1 MDSTIL
7 QFLAAPFVA
16 SLILTGIH
24 AYLGVHVVE
33 RGVIFVDLSLAQIAA
48 LGATIAILL
57 PITGGDPHAPVVYWI
72 SLAFTFIGALVFS
85 TIRSQRARI
94 PQEAIIGICY
104 AVASAAAI
112 LAMSKATSESEHLKD
127 MLVGNILAV
136 SWPEVG
142 KTAAALRRDRR
153 RSTTSSGS
161 KFLAI
166 SMDHESGRGATGIS
180 IRFWDFL
187 FYASF
192 GFVVTSSVA
201 IAGVLLVF
209 CYLIVP
215 SVAAM
220 LYADT
225 IGKRLAI
232 GWTMGTIVSALGV
245 YLSLLLD
252 LPTGAT
258 IVCTFGLVLI
268 LMARPVTAPL
278 DLSAIGLHDVVTA
291 EPKSPTRRSS
301 AIVRHA
307 RRPRRNIKPPRAA
320 RDRAS
325 RVDPAIA
332 RCRIARRSVR
342 RRCWCLLAWSSCYDS
357 PAPMTT
363 APRSLDVHSAVT
375 PRFATTGRSPRS
387 RRSTRRRCP
396 IWSSARRRCTARI
409 TAPTKC
415 RAACCS
421 ASRPAAVRK
430 TARTV
435 RSRRTTRPASTRDG
449 SRRRSTS

>member
-1 MDSTIL
+1 MLS
-7 QFLAAPFVA
+7 FLLPCFAA

-48 LGATIAILL
+48 LGATIALL
-57 PITGGDPHAPVVYWI
+57 MPVTGGDPHAPIVYWI
-72 SLAFTFIGALVFS
+72 SLAFTFIGAAVFS
-85 TIRSQRARI
+85 TIRVKRARI

-142 KTAAALRRDRR
+142 RTALLYGAIGVFHYIFRH
-153 RSTTSSGS
+153 

-166 SMDHESGRGATGIS
+166 SMDHKKAEAEGIS
-180 IRFWDFL
+180 LKLWDFL

-215 SVAAM
+215 SVASM
-220 LYADT
+220 LYAET
-225 IGKRLAI
+225 IGRRLAI

-245 YLSLLLD
+245 YFSLKLD

-258 IVCTFGLVLI
+258 IVCTFGLALI
-268 LMARPVTAPL
+268 VM
-278 DLSAIGLHDVVTA
+278 
-291 EPKSPTRRSS
+291 
-301 AIVRHA
+301 
-307 RRPRRNIKPPRAA
+307 
-320 RDRAS
+320 
-325 RVDPAIA
+325 
-332 RCRIARRSVR
+332 
-342 RRCWCLLAWSSCYDS
+342 
-357 PAPMTT
+357 
-363 APRSLDVHSAVT
+363 
-375 PRFATTGRSPRS
+375 
-387 RRSTRRRCP
+387 
-396 IWSSARRRCTARI
+396 
-409 TAPTKC
+409 
-415 RAACCS
+415 
-421 ASRPAAVRK
+421 AAVR
-430 TARTV
+430 
-435 RSRRTTRPASTRDG
+435 PLF
-449 SRRRSTS
+449 RRRSTEVHEAKYARM